1 MALDLTGINNENE
14 FYSHHYLS
22 AIFEGDLKDTFAQ
35 WQGMEE
41 AYRESLSTTVEK
53 GDVFAEARAPWIRV
67 KSLGQ
72 AFFQLQNQLEKDKD
86 PTSRLQRQH
95 QFFAKLLTALGYQ
108 WAPTLKPLNGSG
120 DLPILAEVAQG
131 NNPALWVIAVLNLI
145 TRSEDN
151 DDVLSLSL
159 KQEQYPQDH
168 DKKMALLK
176 LSIEDLI
183 NKEIFGLDHAP
194 RWVLVL
200 SESRLLLIDRSK
212 WSEKR
217 LLSFDLAEIF
227 GRKEDSTYKAMTALV
242 LKDHLT
248 PEQGLCLMDSLDEN
262 AHKHAFSVSED
273 LKYAL
278 RECVELLGNEAIRY
292 WRDVRK
298 EKIYTLDRADTLSLE
313 CLRYMYRMLFL
324 LYIEARPELG
334 YVPIDANNY
343 LKGYSLES
351 LRNLEMMPL
360 HSAEAQE
367 GTYLSDS
374 IQLLFA
380 LIDQGYTP
388 PANTDLFANSD
399 VNAFSITPLKSHL
412 FDPKMTPTLN
422 SVRFPNQLMQRI
434 IQLMSLSKPSTGRF
448 ARRGRISYAQLGINQ
463 LGAVYEALLSYKGFF
478 APHDLFE
485 VKKADSQ
492 PNELESAYFVP
503 EAELKN
509 YTEAERVLNAQGGF
523 KCYPKGTFIYR
534 MSGRDREK
542 SASYYTPEVLTQTQV
557 KYALKELLQ
566 DKTADEILNL
576 KVLEPAMG
584 SAAFLNEAINQ
595 LAVAYI
601 LRKEKETGTRLAHE
615 LYADELQKVKLY
627 IADNNVFGID
637 LNPVAV
643 ELAEVSLWLNSIHK
657 SGFVPWFGLQLFNGN
672 SLIGAR
678 RQVFS
683 PEALNQTTAAKQW
696 FNQTPNR
703 LNPLGLVDAHHLPE
717 TSTQTDHNN
726 QTLLNQRGARV
737 YHFLV
742 PDPAMALYQDKVI
755 KDLAKDEIKAINDW
769 RTHFCKKPFS
779 PEHIKQLQT
788 FSEKI
793 DALWQAHTQE
803 QARIRDKTTDPFTI
817 WGQPIDQG
825 HQVSRLDIKDNILA
839 QERYSKNL
847 KNSSPYRRLKLVMDY
862 WCALWFWPINQAE
875 LLPDRNQ
882 YFFDLNW
889 LLMGGTLEPI
899 TEIGQSGDLFP
910 DTVPQQISIDFNDKF
925 GQLDIE
931 KIIKDHPRL
940 NLVNQIAEQQHFFH
954 WELEFADIFANN
966 GGFDLI
972 LGNPPWL
979 TISWSESDIAS
990 EYNPYIYI
998 KSLSASQ
1005 VTEVL
1010 PNLLLSKESI
1020 TDYLDS
1026 YSSVSGT
1033 LNYLSALTNFP
1044 YLSGSRTDLYK
1055 AFIVTTWQY
1064 TNLTGYIGLLHPEGI
1079 YDDDNSFILR
1089 REVYKRLTYHF
1100 QFQNELLLFKDV
1112 HHDKRFSINIYKN
1125 KNTDV
1130 GFYNISNLFS
1140 PFTIGQCFNNDNPHV
1155 EGIKLNGNWNLAGSS
1170 SRCLYI
1176 DDETLKVLA
1185 IFFGNREIYY
1195 EAQLPA
1201 LHAKQ
1206 FLSAI
1211 KKISQFPD
1219 FLGSIENFESTTLWQ
1234 EKSYTSKGIIERKS
1248 LFPSS
1253 VNDVIISGSN
1263 IYLANPLYK
1272 CADKICNINSDYTI
1286 INIEL
1291 INEAYIPRCS
1301 YALRKRGDGE
1311 IPVTSWDECLLTD
1324 YYRLASRK
1332 MINPSNERSLISA
1345 IIPPGVLH
1353 TDGIQSTCFKNPKEL
1368 LYSATICHS
1377 IIGDFIVKITGRKN
1391 LYSIWKILPKIRSI
1405 PGILRVLSLNSLSAH
1420 YSGIWNEFFITF
1432 NILAI
1437 NNLASNL
1444 VDYHSETW
1452 AKSDPRL
1459 PNSFFQQLTPD
1470 WHRNCALRTDYNRR
1484 QALVEIDVLAAMALG
1499 LTLEELQTIYRVQF
1513 PVMRQYEQDTWFDRA
1528 GRIVFTVSK
1537 GLVGV
1542 GLSRKAIKND
1552 MSYQIKTPPTDIKA
1566 RWLDW
1571 CAEQVSPKNGQFV
1584 IDTRD
1589 WETQTGALGWEDI
1602 QTLDIAIV
1610 ERTIQ
1615 DDTVPNGPLERV
1627 IQYVAPF
1634 DLCSREQD
1642 YQTVWQYFE
1651 QHLEPLSTSDVV
1663 DTYVIDAS

>member
-22 AIFEGDLKDTFAQ
+22 AIFEGDLKDTFTQ
-35 WQGMEE
+35 WQSQED
-41 AYRESLSTTVEK
+41 AYREAIKITGEK
-53 GDVFAEARAPWIRV
+53 NDVFAETRAPWIRLR
-67 KSLGQ
+67 SLGQ
-72 AFFQLQNQLEKDKD
+72 DFFQLQNQLEKEKE
-86 PTSRLQRQH
+86 PSSRLQRQH
-95 QFFAKLLTALGYQ
+95 QFFAKLLTALGYH

-120 DLPILAEVAQG
+120 DLPVLAEVAQG
-131 NNPALWVIAVLNLI
+131 NNPALWVIAAVNLN
-145 TRSEDN
+145 TRTDDN
-151 DDVLSLSL
+151 DDVLSLTL
-159 KQEQYPQDH
+159 QAEQYPQDH
-168 DKKMALLK
+168 DKQPALLK

-194 RWVLVL
+194 RWLLVL
-200 SESRLLLIDRSK
+200 SEARVLLIDRSK
-212 WSEKR
+212 WPEKR

-227 GRKEDSTYKAMTALV
+227 GRKEDSTLKAMTALV
-242 LKDHLT
+242 FKDHLT

-262 AHKHAFSVSED
+262 AHKHAFAVSED

-292 WRDVRK
+292 WREVRK

-313 CLRYMYRMLFL
+313 CLRYMYRLLFL
-324 LYIEARPELG
+324 FYIEARPELG
-334 YVPIDANNY
+334 YVPINANNY

-351 LRNLEMMPL
+351 LRDLEMIPL
-360 HSAEAQE
+360 HSAEAQQ
-367 GTYLSDS
+367 GTYISDS

-380 LIDQGYTP
+380 LIDQGYSP

-478 APHDLFE
+478 APHDLYE

-509 YTEAERVLNAQGGF
+509 YTEAERVLNEQGGF

-566 DKTADEILNL
+566 DKTADEILKL

-683 PEALNQTTAAKQW
+683 PEALNQTKAAKLW
-696 FNQTPNR
+696 FNQTPSR
-703 LNPLGLVDAHHLPE
+703 LNPLGIVDAHELPE
-717 TSTQTDHNN
+717 TGSQTDHNN
-726 QTLLNQRGARV
+726 QLLLNQRGSRV
-737 YHFLV
+737 YHFLL
-742 PDPAMALYQDKVI
+742 PDPAMVLYQDKVI
-755 KDLAKDEIKAINDW
+755 KALAKDEIKTIDDW
-769 RTHFCKKPFS
+769 SNNFCKKPFS
-779 PEHIKQLQT
+779 SEHIKQLQT

-793 DALWQAHTQE
+793 DVLWQAHTQE

-817 WGQPIDQG
+817 WGQSDDQR
-825 HQVSRLDIKDNILA
+825 HKVSLLELKDHILA

-899 TEIGQSGDLFP
+899 TEIGKSGDLFP
-910 DTVPQQISIDFNDKF
+910 DTVPQQLSIDFNDKF

-931 KIIKDHPRL
+931 KIIKDNPRL

-979 TISWSESDIAS
+979 KVQWQEAGILGDANPLFVLRKFTANKLNEFREQSFN
-990 EYNPYIYI
+990 EY
-998 KSLSASQ
+998 
-1005 VTEVL
+1005 
-1010 PNLLLSKESI
+1010 PNLRADYFAEYEQAVGTQNFLNAQVNYPLLKGMQ
-1020 TDYLDS
+1020 TNLFKCFLPQAWMG
-1026 YSSVSGT
+1026 SSAIGVSG
-1033 LNYLSALTNFP
+1033 F
-1044 YLSGSRTDLYK
+1044 
-1055 AFIVTTWQY
+1055 
-1064 TNLTGYIGLLHPEGI
+1064 LHPEGI
-1079 YDDDNSFILR
+1079 YDDPNGGLLR
-1089 REVYKRLTYHF
+1089 VAIYPKLRAHF
-1100 QFQNELLLFKDV
+1100 QFQNEHQLFVEVGHTTKYSINVYSFDRDICFDHIANLYNPITIDACYRHDGIGIVGGLKNKDDEWDLSGHLQRILQINEQKLALFASLYDEMGTPSLKARLPAIHSNQLIQVLEKFSQQSKRLSSLNSEYFSTSFWNETGAQKDCTIIRNTKFCSLPEQIIVSGPHFFMGIPLYKTPRSICNEKGHYDVLDLVNIPDDYLPRTNYVQNCSTDEYNSRIPSVSWVEKGSSNAKKVTEYYRIAFRAMVGSWSERTLSGAIIPKDVAHTNAARSYAFKDTSMLLL
-1112 HHDKRFSINIYKN
+1112 
-1125 KNTDV
+1125 
-1130 GFYNISNLFS
+1130 
-1140 PFTIGQCFNNDNPHV
+1140 Q
-1155 EGIKLNGNWNLAGSS
+1155 A
-1170 SRCLYI
+1170 
-1176 DDETLKVLA
+1176 
-1185 IFFGNREIYY
+1185 
-1195 EAQLPA
+1195 
-1201 LHAKQ
+1201 
-1206 FLSAI
+1206 
-1211 KKISQFPD
+1211 
-1219 FLGSIENFESTTLWQ
+1219 
-1234 EKSYTSKGIIERKS
+1234 SYTSSLPFDFLLKS
-1248 LFPSS
+1248 TGKANLHNTLDDFPILIGKS
-1253 VNDVIISGSN
+1253 VDD
-1263 IYLANPLYK
+1263 YLK
-1272 CADKICNINSDYTI
+1272 
-1286 INIEL
+1286 
-1291 INEAYIPRCS
+1291 
-1301 YALRKRGDGE
+1301 LR
-1311 IPVTSWDECLLTD
+1311 T
-1324 YYRLASRK
+1324 
-1332 MINPSNERSLISA
+1332 
-1345 IIPPGVLH
+1345 
-1353 TDGIQSTCFKNPKEL
+1353 
-1368 LYSATICHS
+1368 
-1377 IIGDFIVKITGRKN
+1377 
-1391 LYSIWKILPKIRSI
+1391 
-1405 PGILRVLSLNSLSAH
+1405 LSLSCLTTY
-1420 YSGIWNEFFITF
+1420 YSELWQSSYQPHFTH
-1432 NILAI
+1432 
-1437 NNLASNL
+1437 
-1444 VDYHSETW
+1444 DQW

-1459 PNSFFQQLTPD
+1459 PNSFFKQLSHD
-1470 WHRNCALRTDYNRR
+1470 WYRNCALRTDYNRR
-1484 QALVEIDVLAAMALG
+1484 QALVEIDVLSAMALG

-1542 GLSRKAIKND
+1542 GLPRKAIRND
-1552 MSYQIKTPPTDIKA
+1552 TSYQIKIPPADIKA

-1602 QTLDIAIV
+1602 QTLDGAIV

-1615 DDTVPNGPLERV
+1615 DDTVPNGPIERV

-1642 YQTVWQYFE
+1642 YQTVWRYFE
-1651 QHLEPLSTSDVV
+1651 SRVEM
-1663 DTYVIDAS
+1663 I

>member
-14 FYSHHYLS
+14 FYSYHYLS
-22 AIFEGDLKDTFAQ
+22 AIFEGDLKDTFTQ
-35 WQGMEE
+35 WQSLED
-41 AYRESLSTTVEK
+41 AYREAIKITGEK
-53 GDVFAEARAPWIRV
+53 NEVFAETRAPWIRLR
-67 KSLGQ
+67 SLGQ
-72 AFFQLQNQLEKDKD
+72 DFFQLQNQLEKDKE
-86 PTSRLQRQH
+86 PASRLQRQQ
-95 QFFAKLLTALGYQ
+95 QFFAKLLTALGYH

-120 DLPILAEVAQG
+120 DLPVLAEVAQG
-131 NNPALWVIAVLNLI
+131 NNPALWVIAALNVN
-145 TRSEDN
+145 TRTEDN
-151 DDVLSLSL
+151 DDVLSLTL
-159 KQEQYPQDH
+159 QIEQYPQGH
-168 DKKMALLK
+168 EKQTALLK

-183 NKEIFGLDHAP
+183 NKEIFGLDNAP
-194 RWVLVL
+194 RWLLVL
-200 SESRLLLIDRSK
+200 SEARLLLIDRSK

-227 GRKEDSTYKAMTALV
+227 GRKEDSTYKTMTALV

-262 AHKHAFSVSED
+262 AHKHAFAVSED

-292 WRDVRK
+292 WREVRK

-313 CLRYMYRMLFL
+313 CLRYMYRLLFL
-324 LYIEARPELG
+324 FYIEARPELG
-334 YVPIDANNY
+334 YVPINANNY

-351 LRNLEMMPL
+351 LRDLEMMPL
-360 HSAEAQE
+360 HSAEAQQ
-367 GTYLSDS
+367 GTYISDS

-388 PANTDLFANSD
+388 PANADLFGNAD

-478 APHDLFE
+478 APHDLYE

-509 YTEAERVLNAQGGF
+509 YTEAERVLNEQGGF

-742 PDPAMALYQDKVI
+742 PDPAMALFQDKVI

-769 RTHFCKKPFS
+769 RTHFCKKAFS

-910 DTVPQQISIDFNDKF
+910 DTLPQQISIDFNDKF

-931 KIIKDHPRL
+931 KIIKDNPRL

-979 TISWSESDIAS
+979 KIKWKEGGILGDA
-990 EYNPYIYI
+990 NP
-998 KSLSASQ
+998 LFVLRDFSASQ
-1005 VTEVL
+1005 LNNFREQSFVEYPQLKVDYFTEFEQAEGTQNFLNAQVNY
-1010 PNLLLSKESI
+1010 PLLK
-1020 TDYLDS
+1020 
-1026 YSSVSGT
+1026 GMQ
-1033 LNYLSALTNFP
+1033 TN
-1044 YLSGSRTDLYK
+1044 LYK
-1055 AFIVTTWQY
+1055 CFLPQAWMGSSSRCVT
-1064 TNLTGYIGLLHPEGI
+1064 GFLHPEGI
-1079 YDDDNSFILR
+1079 YDDPNGGLFRVTIYPRLR
-1089 REVYKRLTYHF
+1089 AHF
-1100 QFQNELLLFKDV
+1100 QFHNEMSLFSDV
-1112 HHDKRFSINIYKN
+1112 HGATKFSINIYSE
-1125 KNTDV
+1125 DV
-1130 GFYNISNLFS
+1130 TSNFQHIANLFV
-1140 PFTIGQCFNNDNPHV
+1140 PQTINQCFNHDGFGVVP
-1155 EGIKLNGNWNLAGSS
+1155 GIKTEDGQWNTTGHKSRVINVDRKSLALFAK
-1170 SRCLYI
+1170 LY
-1176 DDETLKVLA
+1176 DEESTPDLQA
-1185 IFFGNREIYY
+1185 R
-1195 EAQLPA
+1195 LPA
-1201 LHAKQ
+1201 LHAEQLLQVLEKFAKQ
-1206 FLSAI
+1206 PKRLGDLRGEYYSLEMWHETNAQQDGTI
-1211 KKISQFPD
+1211 KRRTHFPD
-1219 FLGSIENFESTTLWQ
+1219 SAEQWVSSGPHFFVATPFYKTP
-1234 EKSYTSKGIIERKS
+1234 RKIVN
-1248 LFPSS
+1248 LSS
-1253 VNDVIISGSN
+1253 DYDVIDLTS
-1263 IYLANPLYK
+1263 LPE
-1272 CADKICNINSDYTI
+1272 D
-1286 INIEL
+1286 
-1291 INEAYIPRCS
+1291 YIPRSNYFPVCS
-1301 YALRKRGDGE
+1301 PDEYLRRMTRVPWSEPSDIGPMLPKRVNE
-1311 IPVTSWDECLLTD
+1311 
-1324 YYRLASRK
+1324 YYRFVNRE
-1332 MINPSNERSLISA
+1332 MIGSSSERTLI
-1345 IIPPGVLH
+1345 G
-1353 TDGIQSTCFKNPKEL
+1353 G
-1368 LYSATICHS
+1368 
-1377 IIGDFIVKITGRKN
+1377 
-1391 LYSIWKILPKIRSI
+1391 ILPKGVTHINTCLSTSFMSDLVMLDYVSMCLSVPVDYRVKSTGMGHANTTLI
-1405 PGILRVLSLNSLSAH
+1405 NQLPVLSNHVYRPSLHVRTLTLNCLTTH
-1420 YSGIWNEFFITF
+1420 YTELWQSCYRPTF
-1432 NILAI
+1432 TQ
-1437 NNLASNL
+1437 
-1444 VDYHSETW
+1444 DQW

-1484 QALVEIDVLAAMALG
+1484 QALVEIDVLAAMALE

-1542 GLSRKAIKND
+1542 GLPRKALRND
-1552 MSYQIKTPPTDIKA
+1552 TAYQIKIPPADIKA
-1566 RWLDW
+1566 SWLAW

-1584 IDTRD
+1584 IDTSD

-1615 DDTVPNGPLERV
+1615 DDTVPNGPLERI

-1651 QHLEPLSTSDVV
+1651 QHLME
-1663 DTYVIDAS
+1663 I

>member
-22 AIFEGDLKDTFAQ
+22 AIFEGDLKDTFTQ
-35 WQGMEE
+35 WQSLED
-41 AYRESLSTTVEK
+41 AYREAIKITGEK
-53 GDVFAEARAPWIRV
+53 NDVFAETRAPWIRLR
-67 KSLGQ
+67 SLGQ
-72 AFFQLQNQLEKDKD
+72 DFFQLQNQLEKDKE
-86 PTSRLQRQH
+86 PASRLKKQQ
-95 QFFAKLLTALGYQ
+95 QFFAKLLTALGYH

-120 DLPILAEVAQG
+120 DLPVLAEVAQG
-131 NNPALWVIAVLNLI
+131 NNPALWVIAALNLN
-145 TRSEDN
+145 TRTEDN
-151 DDVLSLSL
+151 DDVLSLTL
-159 KQEQYPQDH
+159 QTEQYPQDH
-168 DKKMALLK
+168 EKQTALLK

-194 RWVLVL
+194 RWLLVL
-200 SESRLLLIDRSK
+200 SEARVLLIDRSK
-212 WSEKR
+212 WPEKR

-227 GRKEDSTYKAMTALV
+227 GRKEDSTLKAMTALV
-242 LKDHLT
+242 FKDHLT

-262 AHKHAFSVSED
+262 AHKHAFAVSED

-292 WRDVRK
+292 WREVRK

-313 CLRYMYRMLFL
+313 CLRYMYRLLFL
-324 LYIEARPELG
+324 FYIEARPELG
-334 YVPIDANNY
+334 YVPINANNY

-367 GTYLSDS
+367 GTYISDS

-388 PANTDLFANSD
+388 PANADVFGNAD

-566 DKTADEILNL
+566 DKSADEILNL

-615 LYADELQKVKLY
+615 LYTDELQKVKLY

-683 PEALNQTTAAKQW
+683 PEALNQSTAAKLW

-703 LNPLGLVDAHHLPE
+703 LNPLGLVDAHNLPE

-726 QTLLNQRGARV
+726 QALLNQRGARI
-737 YHFLV
+737 YHFLL
-742 PDPAMALYQDKVI
+742 PDPAMALYQDRVI
-755 KDLAKDEIKAINDW
+755 RALAIDEIRVINDW
-769 RTHFCKKPFS
+769 RTSFCQKSFS
-779 PEHIKQLQT
+779 SEHIKQLQT

-793 DALWQAHTQE
+793 DELWQAHTQE

-817 WGQPIDQG
+817 WGQPDDQG
-825 HQVSRLDIKDNILA
+825 HKVSLLELKDHILA

-910 DTVPQQISIDFNDKF
+910 DTLPQQLSIDFNDKF

-931 KIIKDHPRL
+931 KIIKDNPRL

-979 TISWSESDIAS
+979 KVEWQEAGILGDANPLFVLRDYAANHLNNLREQSFV
-990 EYNPYIYI
+990 EYPQL
-998 KSLSASQ
+998 K
-1005 VTEVL
+1005 
-1010 PNLLLSKESI
+1010 
-1020 TDYLDS
+1020 TDYFAEFEQSLGTQNFLNAQVN
-1026 YSSVSGT
+1026 YPLLAGQKANLYKCFLPQAWMASSACGVSG
-1033 LNYLSALTNFP
+1033 F
-1044 YLSGSRTDLYK
+1044 
-1055 AFIVTTWQY
+1055 
-1064 TNLTGYIGLLHPEGI
+1064 LHPEGI
-1079 YDDDNSFILR
+1079 YDDPNGGLLR
-1089 REVYKRLTYHF
+1089 VAIYPRLRAHF
-1100 QFQNELLLFKDV
+1100 QFHNEMDLFAEV
-1112 HHDKRFSINIYKN
+1112 HHATKFSINIYAEN
-1125 KNTDV
+1125 V
-1130 GFYNISNLFS
+1130 SAHFQHIANLFI
-1140 PFTIGQCFNNDNPHV
+1140 PQTINQCFEHDGIGVVP
-1155 EGIKLNGNWNLAGSS
+1155 GIKNDEGKWNTQGHKSRIIKVDKENLALFAK
-1170 SRCLYI
+1170 LY
-1176 DDETLKVLA
+1176 DEEGTPALQA
-1185 IFFGNREIYY
+1185 R
-1195 EAQLPA
+1195 LPA
-1201 LHAKQ
+1201 LQSVQLLQVLEK
-1206 FLSAI
+1206 FAI
-1211 KKISQFPD
+1211 QPKKLGD
-1219 FLGSIENFESTTLWQ
+1219 LGSECCSTYMFDETKAQ
-1234 EKSYTSKGIIERKS
+1234 KEK
-1248 LFPSS
+1248 
-1253 VNDVIISGSN
+1253 
-1263 IYLANPLYK
+1263 
-1272 CADKICNINSDYTI
+1272 TI
-1286 INIEL
+1286 IKVTKF
-1291 INEAYIPRCS
+1291 INEAEKWILSGPHFFVGVAFYKTPRKNC
-1301 YALRKRGDGE
+1301 
-1311 IPVTSWDECLLTD
+1311 T
-1324 YYRLASRK
+1324 
-1332 MINPSNERSLISA
+1332 ISA
-1345 IIPPGVLH
+1345 DYDALDLTVLSDNYLPRSNYFPPTDFTDFQRRIPCVSWASKNTTKVKLVTDHFRLVFRGMLNPTQERTLCCAIYFPGITH
-1353 TDGIQSTCFKNPKEL
+1353 TNACISYTFSSNNEL
-1368 LYSATICHS
+1368 LFFSAFCFS
-1377 IIGDFIVKITGRKN
+1377 LVFDFRIKSTGRAN
-1391 LYSIWKILPKIRSI
+1391 LNQMLDEFPILFGYKAENQ
-1405 PGILRVLSLNSLSAH
+1405 LRLRALSLSVLNCY
-1420 YSGIWNEFFITF
+1420 YSELWQSCYQPTF
-1432 NILAI
+1432 TQ
-1437 NNLASNL
+1437 
-1444 VDYHSETW
+1444 DQW

-1542 GLSRKAIKND
+1542 GLPRKALRND
-1552 MSYQIKTPPTDIKA
+1552 TAYQIKTPPADIKA
-1566 RWLDW
+1566 RWLAW
-1571 CAEQVSPKNGQFV
+1571 CTEQVSPKNGQFV

-1602 QTLDIAIV
+1602 QTLDGAIV

-1615 DDTVPNGPLERV
+1615 DDTVPNGPIERV

-1634 DLCSREQD
+1634 DLCSREHD

-1651 QHLEPLSTSDVV
+1651 SRVEM
-1663 DTYVIDAS
+1663 I